1 MDLWQLEIFHKV
13 IELKGFSRAAEAV
26 HISQPTV
33 SSHIKDLE
41 EHFGCQLI
49 DRIEKKAFP
58 TRAGEILFEYA
69 NRLLSL
75 RNDTESA
82 MANFKGKI
90 SGKLRLGG
98 SNIPGGY
105 ILPKLVGKFIKVYPE
120 VNVSLKIGDSEEIIA
135 DINNSRVDLGLV
147 GVKSN
152 YKKIIQEIL
161 MEDHL
166 CLVIPKNHKW
176 ADYTSIGLK
185 DLQNEPLILRE
196 EGSGTLKTLK
206 NSLTRAGLKLSHLN
220 VIANMGSTTAVLQ
233 CIRNNIGVSILSSI
247 PILDEV
253 NSNLLSAIPIE
264 ELNLDRHFYITRHK
278 DRTES
283 PLTRAF
289 IDFIKKEGVLSLT

>member
-58 TRAGEILFEYA
+58 TKAGEILFEYA
-69 NRLLSL
+69 SRLLSL
-75 RNDTESA
+75 RDESESA
-82 MANFKGKI
+82 MAAFEGKI

-120 VNVSLKIGDSEEIIA
+120 VSVSLKIGDSEEIIA

-147 GVKSN
+147 GLKSSS
-152 YKKIIQEIL
+152 KKIVQETL
-161 MEDHL
+161 MEDSL
-166 CLVIPKNHKW
+166 CLVIPNDHKW
-176 ADYTSIGLK
+176 SDYSSIGLAE
-185 DLQNEPLILRE
+185 LVNEPLILRE

-206 NSLTRAGLKLSHLN
+206 NSLTKAGLKLSHLN
-220 VIANMGSTTAVLQ
+220 IVANMGSTTAVLQ
-233 CIRNNIGVSILSSI
+233 CIRNHIGVSILSSI
-247 PILDEV
+247 PVQDEI
-253 NSNLLSAIPIE
+253 NSNLLKAIPIE
-264 ELNLDRHFYITRHK
+264 ELNLSRFFYITRHK

-289 IDFIKKEGVLSLT
+289 INFIQENKNEVH